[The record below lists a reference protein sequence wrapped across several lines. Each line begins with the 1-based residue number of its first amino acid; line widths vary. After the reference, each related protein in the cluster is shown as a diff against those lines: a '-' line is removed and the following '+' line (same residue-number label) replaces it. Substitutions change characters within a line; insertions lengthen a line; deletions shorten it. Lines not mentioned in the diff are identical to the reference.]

1 MSIRFSSLPYEQTRS
16 FSPLVCDYLSASD
29 NLKQFYRFGT
39 DKSGLEKALTE
50 RKNHQPDR
58 EVLTAVLHDQY
69 AGMRAHKRVKENLEL
84 LKQENT
90 FTVCTAHQPNLMT
103 GYLYFVYKIL
113 HAIKLAEELTTSFPG
128 HRFVP
133 VYYMGSEDNDLDE
146 LGAFRYNN
154 RKFVWN
160 GGGQKGAVGRMKTE
174 TLKPLLDELF
184 NIMGPP
190 GTNCDELKKIL
201 SDAYLQQP
209 TIGKATQFLVN
220 ELFGKYGLIVI
231 DPDDR
236 RLKAS
241 FADVIKD
248 DLLHQTAHDL
258 VSTQIA
264 ALASRYKVQAQ
275 PRPINLFYLKDT
287 LRERIEEH
295 DGIWRVVNT
304 DIRWNE
310 EQLLRELD
318 DFPERFSPNVI
329 LRGVFQETILP
340 NIAFIGGGAEV
351 AYWLQL
357 MPVFDHYRVFY
368 PSIHLR
374 QSVLWIENRQAKMRT
389 QLDISITD
397 LFKPETELVHD
408 FIRTNSSDDWQT
420 TTEMHNIDQAL
431 LQLKQKAIRLDP
443 TLKASAEAAL
453 AKMRHQVEVLE
464 KKMLR
469 AEKRKMQQVVEQIG
483 KLKNALFPGNGLQ
496 ERIEN
501 FLHYYLTYGPIF
513 FDMLKDHI
521 EPLKHEFLVA
531 EED

>member
-1 MSIRFSSLPYEQTRS
+1 MTISFSSIPYRQTHS
-16 FSPLVCDYLSASD
+16 FSSLVCDYLAGSEY
-29 NLKQFYRFGT
+29 LKSFYRFGT
-39 DKSGLEKALTE
+39 DKAGLEQALE
-50 RKNHQPDR
+50 ARKKHQPDR
-58 EVLTAVLHDQY
+58 KILSDVLYDQY
-69 AGMRAHKRVKENLEL
+69 AEMPVHERVKVNLDL
-84 LKQENT
+84 LKKQNT
-90 FTVCTAHQPNLMT
+90 FTICTAHQPNLMT
-103 GYLYFVYKIL
+103 GYLYFIYKII
-113 HAIKLAEELTTSFPG
+113 HAIKLAEELTTLFPG
-128 HRFVP
+128 HHFVP
-133 VYYMGSEDNDLDE
+133 VYYMGSEDNDLEE
-146 LGAFRYNN
+146 LGVFRYNN
-154 RKFVWN
+154 RKFVWD
-160 GGGQKGAVGRMKTE
+160 GGGQKGAVGRMSTK

-190 GTNCDELKKIL
+190 GAYCDELKKIL
-201 SDAYLQQP
+201 SEAYLQQP

-220 ELFGKYGLIVI
+220 ELFGKYGLVVI

-241 FADVIKD
+241 FANVIKD

-258 VSTQIA
+258 VSQQINV
-264 ALASRYKVQAQ
+264 LAQRYKVQAQ
-275 PRPINLFYLKDT
+275 PRPINLFYLKDD

-295 DGIWRVVNT
+295 DGTWRVVNT

-310 EQLLRELD
+310 EQLLRELN

-357 MPVFDHYRVFY
+357 MPVFDHYGVFY

-374 QSVLWIENRQAKMRT
+374 QSALWIENRQSKMRR
-389 QLDISITD
+389 QLDLGIAD

-420 TTEMHNIDQAL
+420 TTEMHNIDQTIQ
-431 LQLKQKAIRLDP
+431 QLKQKAIRLDP

-483 KLKNALFPGNGLQ
+483 KLKNFLFPGNGLQ

-513 FDMLKDHI
+513 FDMLKDHM